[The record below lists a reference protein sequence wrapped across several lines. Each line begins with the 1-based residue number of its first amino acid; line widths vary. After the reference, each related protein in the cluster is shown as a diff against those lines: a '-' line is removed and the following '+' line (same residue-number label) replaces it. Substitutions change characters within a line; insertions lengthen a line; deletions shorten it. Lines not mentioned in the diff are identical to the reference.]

1 MLLCSGRVFMNKI
14 FSGQQMKENTSPS
27 YFLASNRNN
36 GDQKLRILLLVPC
49 FVGCGLMM
57 GEREAAS
64 DVS

>member
-1 MLLCSGRVFMNKI
+1 MNKI